1 MPYAKLVSDHRLTLS
16 FLFWPFVN
24 NNSNVHFFL
33 LLFRAS
39 AELDDTNMEVEQTF
53 HCKKVKRAQ
62 ESKGLSISVATAPS
76 QSTIV
81 VSPKPKST
89 TQMSPSS
96 VLMRPPTYHNHMQSR
111 ATDLSVNSSDTGDID
126 SNAGS
131 SNNISN
137 DHSANGS
144 NKRGTTGTPA
154 RTKKLRFLKHAS
166 VAGMNETKVDDIT
179 TDIIIPRE
187 RVISIC
193 NLDKDALDDY
203 LNEGDNSQ
211 EQEAELLQYFQPNET
226 EKPTNAEATTVTSST
241 TTTTTTTTSA
251 PVSSATLSTTTS
263 VVASSEQS
271 ILSPSG
277 PYPLLENYQL
287 YQQTG
292 QVVQTHLPD
301 GISAMQPRQRKQDQI
316 SELRQYLQQNLHQP
330 HASDTLT
337 GVSDVP
343 AFSNE
348 VHPIPTSS
356 ASSNLMPNV
365 IRSPPQQTIG
375 HIGSISVTS
384 TSNSTSKRK
393 LNENVQQVPQPQQPT
408 PPQLLRSVSAS
419 ATVGIAQ
426 LQSPNSRRKNFSF
439 VPISPGPQSPR
450 PFVHH
455 TTSNVISSGSNLI
468 IASHT
473 SNAPVTSNTQPHSPF
488 VSPRVTPAIRKP
500 INKDL
505 MSCLTSLQSDP
516 MIGSYKTAFSKPN
529 SVRSDI
535 SASAPVSP
543 SITPHHFNFQ
553 TSIMYGTGIST
564 SNQSQQQ
571 TNSHQ
576 HQATCA
582 VSGMCPI
589 LESRS
594 QSVPLHCQSPAFN
607 NNTDTNTAYSSTC
620 NSIAQTPV
628 PSEFADF
635 SDENILNILAESS
648 AEQNIKLEVNDIPD
662 LIEADLGASMLNVRN
677 HLNLSRSVPSTPLP
691 IRHYGSHTLSTLN
704 TSNVGHLT
712 LVGTVGNSKADY
724 DISKSVPTTPGRNC
738 TPFRYSPEHH
748 RDFLINGNTIETINK
763 GNHFFPTSQP
773 QAQPS
778 SSQQLQQQNS
788 HTTVS
793 SSSSLPPNE
802 MDDLSNY
809 SDVNDPIIDGSD
821 LLHNL

>member
-1 MPYAKLVSDHRLTLS
+1 
-16 FLFWPFVN
+16 
-24 NNSNVHFFL
+24 
-33 LLFRAS
+33 
-39 AELDDTNMEVEQTF
+39 MEVEQTF

-62 ESKGLSISVATAPS
+62 ESKGLSISVSTAPS
-76 QSTIV
+76 QCSVV
-81 VSPKPKST
+81 VSPKPKSS

-111 ATDLSVNSSDTGDID
+111 ATDLSVNSADATDTD

-131 SNNISN
+131 NASMSADN
-137 DHSANGS
+137 SANGS
-144 NKRGTTGTPA
+144 NKRCITGTPA

-211 EQEAELLQYFQPNET
+211 EQEAELLQYFQPNESDG
-226 EKPTNAEATTVTSST
+226 EKSTTVEATTVAST
-241 TTTTTTTTSA
+241 TTTASA
-251 PVSSATLSTTTS
+251 SVTSATLSTATS
-263 VVASSEQS
+263 VTAAEG
-271 ILSPSG
+271 IAAPSG
-277 PYPLLENYQL
+277 PYPVLENYQL
-287 YQQTG
+287 YQQPG
-292 QVVQTHLPD
+292 QVVQTHLAG

-330 HASDTLT
+330 HANEMLP
-337 GVSDVP
+337 GVVEVP
-343 AFSNE
+343 AFTNE
-348 VHPIPTSS
+348 GHAIPSSS
-356 ASSNLMPNV
+356 ASNLLPNV
-365 IRSPPQQTIG
+365 ISTPQQQTIG
-375 HIGSISVTS
+375 HINSSSGSRAGSRPVYMVGGNESV
-384 TSNSTSKRK
+384 
-393 LNENVQQVPQPQQPT
+393 QPQVLQPT
-408 PPQLLRSVSAS
+408 PPQLMRSVSAS
-419 ATVGIAQ
+419 ATVGIAP

-450 PFVHH
+450 SLVHH
-455 TTSNVISSGSNLI
+455 TTNSVMPGGSNLI
-468 IASHT
+468 IAS
-473 SNAPVTSNTQPHSPF
+473 NAPMSANVQPHSPF

-505 MSCLTSLQSDP
+505 MSCLNSLQSDP

-529 SVRSDI
+529 SGRSDI

-553 TSIMYGTGIST
+553 SSIMYGTGISS
-564 SNQSQQQ
+564 SNQTQMQPNQ
-571 TNSHQ
+571 HQ

-607 NNTDTNTAYSSTC
+607 NTTDTNTAYSSAC

-648 AEQNIKLEVNDIPD
+648 AEQTINNIKLEVNDIPD
-662 LIEADLGASMLNVRN
+662 LIETDLDASMLNVRN
-677 HLNLSRSVPSTPLP
+677 HMNMSRSVPSTPLP
-691 IRHYGSHTLSTLN
+691 IRASGSHTLPPLN
-704 TSNVGHLT
+704 TSNSGSLT
-712 LVGTVGNSKADY
+712 LIGGANAKGDF

-763 GNHFFPTSQP
+763 GNQYFPASQP
-773 QAQPS
+773 QAQMNT
-778 SSQQLQQQNS
+778 SQQLQQPNS
-788 HTTVS
+788 HTTAS
-793 SSSSLPPNE
+793 SSSSIPPNE

-821 LLHNL
+821 LLHI

>member
-1 MPYAKLVSDHRLTLS
+1 
-16 FLFWPFVN
+16 
-24 NNSNVHFFL
+24 
-33 LLFRAS
+33 
-39 AELDDTNMEVEQTF
+39 MEVEQTF

-62 ESKGLSISVATAPS
+62 ESKGLSISVSTAPP
-76 QSTIV
+76 QSSV
-81 VSPKPKST
+81 VVPPKPRSA

-96 VLMRPPTYHNHMQSR
+96 ALMRPPTYHNHMQSR
-111 ATDLSVNSSDTGDID
+111 ATDLSVNSADTTDID
-126 SNAGS
+126 SSTGTS
-131 SNNISN
+131 
-137 DHSANGS
+137 GGGEQTS

-211 EQEAELLQYFQPNET
+211 EQEAELLQYFQPNES
-226 EKPTNAEATTVTSST
+226 EKPSAADTTAVVSS
-241 TTTTTTTTSA
+241 TTSA
-251 PVSSATLSTTTS
+251 PVTVSSAIVSTATS
-263 VVASSEQS
+263 VASADAMSV
-271 ILSPSG
+271 PSG
-277 PYPLLENYQL
+277 PYPVLENYQL
-287 YQQTG
+287 YQQPG
-292 QVVQTHLPD
+292 QVVQTHLAGAIPT
-301 GISAMQPRQRKQDQI
+301 MQPRPRKQDQI
-316 SELRQYLQQNLHQP
+316 SELRQYLQQNLHPPQSNDSM
-330 HASDTLT
+330 A
-337 GVSDVP
+337 GVGDVP
-343 AFSNE
+343 SFSNE
-348 VHPIPTSS
+348 GHAISSSS
-356 ASSNLMPNV
+356 ASNLHPSV
-365 IRSPPQQTIG
+365 ITPSQQQAIG
-375 HIGSISVTS
+375 HMGNVSATS
-384 TSNSTSKRK
+384 TNNVASKRK
-393 LNENVQQVPQPQQPT
+393 LNECVQSQGQQPT
-408 PPQLLRSVSAS
+408 PPQLMRSVSAS
-419 ATVGIAQ
+419 ASVGIAP

-450 PFVHH
+450 SFVHH
-455 TTSNVISSGSNLI
+455 SANSVISGGNNL
-468 IASHT
+468 AVV
-473 SNAPVTSNTQPHSPF
+473 SNAPVSANIQPHSPF

-505 MSCLTSLQSDP
+505 MSCLNSLQSDP
-516 MIGSYKTAFSKPN
+516 LIGSYKTAFSKPN
-529 SVRSDI
+529 SARSDI

-553 TSIMYGTGIST
+553 SSIMYGTGITS
-564 SNQSQQQ
+564 SNQTQMQQ
-571 TNSHQ
+571 NPHQ

-607 NNTDTNTAYSSTC
+607 NTTDTNTAYSSAC

-635 SDENILNILAESS
+635 SDENLLNSLFIAESS
-648 AEQNIKLEVNDIPD
+648 NEQNIKLEANDIPD
-662 LIEADLGASMLNVRN
+662 LIETSLDTSMLNARTHMN
-677 HLNLSRSVPSTPLP
+677 MSRSVPSTPLP
-691 IRHYGSHTLSTLN
+691 IRGYTSHHTLPPLN
-704 TSNVGHLT
+704 TSTGGSMTMVG
-712 LVGTVGNSKADY
+712 GGNSKGDF

-763 GNHFFPTSQP
+763 GNQFFPTSQP
-773 QAQPS
+773 QAQPNT
-778 SSQQLQQQNS
+778 SQQLQQQNS
-788 HTTVS
+788 HSTVS
-793 SSSSLPPNE
+793 SSTSIPPNE